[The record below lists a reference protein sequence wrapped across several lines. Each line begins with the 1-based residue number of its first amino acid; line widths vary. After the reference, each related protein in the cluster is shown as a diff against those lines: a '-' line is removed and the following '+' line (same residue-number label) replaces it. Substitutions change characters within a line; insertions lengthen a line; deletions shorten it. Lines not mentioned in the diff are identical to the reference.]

1 MEEENG
7 CLKPYREM
15 TVLIPRMEI
24 IDRYKGYAGT
34 EPTGLCARYEG
45 DQSSLFD
52 QNHSNF
58 SIENVKFQEITQFQE
73 IHDVWSSHI
82 GEKEII

>member
-15 TVLIPRMEI
+15 TVLILRMEI
-24 IDRYKGYAGT
+24 IDRYKGYVGT
-34 EPTGLCARYEG
+34 EPTGLCAIYEG
-45 DQSSLFD
+45 DQPSLFH

-58 SIENVKFQEITQFQE
+58 SIENSKFQEIIQFQE
-73 IHDVWSSHI
+73 NHDVWSS
-82 GEKEII
+82 